1 MSENCNHCHFHG
13 DSDSDQIDHV
23 TDLHGSDL
31 SDDDDDDLES
41 TSSSI
46 SFDTSI
52 PDEDINFDLVYALHS
67 FAAVVTGQAS
77 VIKGDALILMDD
89 SNSYWWLV
97 EVLKTRELGYIPA
110 ENTE

>member
-1 MSENCNHCHFHG
+1 MSENCDHCHPH
-13 DSDSDQIDHV
+13 SDSDDDPLDHV
-23 TDLHGSDL
+23 TDLHGSDP
-31 SDDDDDDLES
+31 SDDDDDMES

-46 SFDTSI
+46 SFETSI
-52 PDEDINFDLVYALHS
+52 PDEDIDFDLVYALHS